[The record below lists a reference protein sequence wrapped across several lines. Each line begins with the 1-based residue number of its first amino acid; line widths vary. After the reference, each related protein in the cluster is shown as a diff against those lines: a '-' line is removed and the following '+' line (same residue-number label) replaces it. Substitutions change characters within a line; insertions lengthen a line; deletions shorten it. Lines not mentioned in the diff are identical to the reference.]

1 MKQIFSWKKRPF
13 FYSFVITVGFA
24 FLLSILHNLPENF
37 YFSAAAVLYF
47 LFLFELFNTRY
58 FAQKILEQ
66 FGFAPL
72 TDETALIL
80 FIHHLV
86 LPTLAYIGIVL
97 FLFFNADPN
106 FNLFW
111 LILIFILFSV
121 LFTNIRAHYEDKY
134 KLEELTANIYDIYTL
149 VIAFVTAD
157 GLENAARSAGLNP
170 GFVVALILLLLFL
183 LALISIIRYSLL
195 RPKVFRVVLPS
206 FIIITLVLF
215 LLVSSG
221 LAAGQIALIS
231 TLMLY
236 YIIAFLNHYRDGTL
250 NMNVITEYV
259 VVFLLLLVIVYG
271 SSPSLL
277 FR

>member
-1 MKQIFSWKKRPF
+1 MKQILSWKKRPF
-13 FYSFVITVGFA
+13 FYSLVITVGFA
-24 FLLSILHNLPENF
+24 FLLSILHNLPESF
-37 YFSAAAVLYF
+37 YFSAAGVLYF

-58 FAQKILEQ
+58 YAQKILEQ

-97 FLFFNADPN
+97 FLFFNSDPN

-111 LILIFILFSV
+111 LVLIFILFSV

-134 KLEELTANIYDIYTL
+134 NLEELTANIYDILTL
-149 VIAFVTAD
+149 VIAFVAAD
-157 GLENAARSAGLNP
+157 GLENAARSASLNN

-183 LALISIIRYSLL
+183 LAIISIFRYRLL
-195 RPKVFRVVLPS
+195 KPQVFRVVLPS
-206 FIIITLVLF
+206 FFAITLVLF
-215 LLVSSG
+215 LIVSSG

-250 NMNVITEYV
+250 NLNVITEYV